1 MSNRTRDRYFSL
13 YSCLLL
19 YSLFWIPIYWK
30 SAFKILSDDLKI
42 YNCTF
47 KLEMNINSSLKHCKR
62 INYMYSNNKMNE
74 FVLRVTYLALQKQ
87 ALAVLALEMS
97 AMYLS

>member
-47 KLEMNINSSLKHCKR
+47 KLEMNINSSAK
-62 INYMYSNNKMNE
+62 NMYSNNKMND
-74 FVLRVTYLALQKQ
+74 FVSLVTYLALQKQ
-87 ALAVLALEMS
+87 ALAVVALEMS